1 MMAYPVENLL
11 RWPAEYVSA
20 ATSLSAATLVATAPS
35 WFMMTDSVS
44 QMTACVFLL
53 HGLWRLRVG
62 RKIARYQ
69 KNLHRLPKYSLAS
82 KDIPWSDRK
91 LFLGMGFRWDQ
102 RHTQRLTDV
111 RLPANRHFRD
121 QSRFYTAARQLEL
134 AVERTHWA
142 WLGQM
147 LRRDSFWNP
156 VSPLPEVGG
165 DPALHG
171 VEPNEIPV
179 WEALGERVGHKVVLG
194 TTRVGKTRFAEIC
207 IAQDI
212 RRGDVVIVFDPKG
225 DADLLKRMYSEARR
239 AGREKEFYMF
249 HLGFPRLSARYNPVG
264 SFSRITEVATRIAN
278 QLPGEGQSRAFKEFV
293 WRFVNTISRTL
304 VALGR
309 TPDYEQIA
317 RYASDVDP
325 LILDY
330 YGDWLTRDGPPNWQD
345 EVEKTIAEILGD
357 KRNKAPARG
366 PALRAR
372 AMVAYA
378 RDAGLFDPVAHAL
391 GSITN
396 YERSYFDKL
405 VASLLP
411 LMDKLTT
418 GHVAELL
425 SPDGSTEDPRPVFSW
440 MNVINQGGIVYVGLD
455 ALTDFEVA
463 AAVGNSMFADLTSVA
478 GRIYKFG
485 SDVGQRES
493 TPKRQLSI
501 HADEFNELV
510 GPEFIPML
518 NKAGGAGYQVT
529 VYTQTWSDVEAKIG
543 DKAKAAQIA
552 GNLNTLVMLRV
563 KNVETAE
570 MLTNQLPEVGVVST
584 TPTSMTGDR
593 TDSHGRTDFDSRNA
607 DQVSTQRIPMIAPAD
622 LVQLPKGQA
631 FALIEGGQLY
641 KLRFPLP
648 TRDDD
653 IPPDLEQI
661 ANEMR
666 RRYAQL
672 APAEEWWTTHPTSAT
687 PFGSWAPGL
696 VVEGKGCGF

>member
-1 MMAYPVENLL
+1 MAYPVENLL
-11 RWPAEYVSA
+11 RRPAEYLA
-20 ATSLSAATLVATAPS
+20 AAASFAAAGIVATAPD
-35 WFMMTDSVS
+35 WLLMTKSIGL
-44 QMTACVFLL
+44 AAGGAFIL
-53 HGLWRLRVG
+53 HGLWRIRAG
-62 RKIARYQ
+62 RQVTRYQ
-69 KNLHRLPKYSLAS
+69 KNLRRLPKYNLAS
-82 KDIPWSDRK
+82 KDIPWSERK
-91 LFLGMGFRWDQ
+91 LFLGVGFRWDQ
-102 RHTQRLTDV
+102 RHTQRLADV
-111 RLPANRHFRD
+111 RLPEYRHFREPGML
-121 QSRFYTAARQLEL
+121 YMAARRLEL
-134 AVERTHWA
+134 RVERTQLA
-142 WLGQM
+142 WLGQL
-147 LRRDSFWNP
+147 LRTDSAWNP
-156 VSPLPEVGG
+156 VAPMPEVGG
-165 DPALHG
+165 DPAIHG
-171 VEPNEIPV
+171 IEPDERPV

-225 DADLLKRMYSEARR
+225 DADLLKRMYSEARH
-239 AGREKEFYMF
+239 AGRENEFYMF
-249 HLGFPRLSARYNPVG
+249 HLGFPRISARYNPVG

-317 RYASDVDP
+317 RYATEVDP

-330 YGDWLTRDGPPNWQD
+330 YENWLSREGPPNWRD
-345 EVEKTIAEILGD
+345 EVDRTMAELLGD
-357 KRNKAPARG
+357 KRNKAPSRG
-366 PALRAR
+366 PALQAK

-411 LMDKLTT
+411 LLDKLTT
-418 GHVAELL
+418 GYVAELL
-425 SPDGSTEDPRPVFSW
+425 SPDASTDDHRPVFSW
-440 MNVINQGGIVYVGLD
+440 MNIINTGGIVYVGLD

-478 GRIYKFG
+478 GRIYKHG
-485 SDVGQRES
+485 SDVGQS
-493 TPKRQLSI
+493 DAAPKRRLSI

-552 GNLNTLVMLRV
+552 GNLNTMVMLRV
-563 KNVETAE
+563 KNTETAE
-570 MLTNQLPEVGVVST
+570 MLTDQLPEVSVVST
-584 TPTSMTGDR
+584 TLASAA
-593 TDSHGRTDFDSRNA
+593 TDNSDPGEWTDFSSRNE
-607 DQVSTQRIPMIAPAD
+607 DRVTTQRVAMLAAAD

-648 TRDDD
+648 TPDDD
-653 IPPDLEQI
+653 VPPDLEQI
-661 ANEMR
+661 AGEMR
-666 RRYAQL
+666 LRYNQQ
-672 APAEEWWTTHPTSAT
+672 APGEEWWSSSTPSAATTTMWPH
-687 PFGSWAPGL
+687 GL
-696 VVEGKGCGF
+696 VVEGRGCGF

>member
-1 MMAYPVENLL
+1 MAYPVENLL
-11 RWPAEYVSA
+11 RPPVEYVA
-20 ATSLSAATLVATAPS
+20 AGTSLLAAMIVATAPE
-35 WFMMTDSVS
+35 WFLMPDTIS
-44 QMTACVFLL
+44 QAATIAFIAHAV
-53 HGLWRLRVG
+53 WRIRQARQVT
-62 RKIARYQ
+62 RYQ
-69 KNLHRLPKYSLAS
+69 KNLRRLPKYTLAS
-82 KDIPWSDRK
+82 KDIPWSERK

-102 RHTQRLTDV
+102 RHTQRLINV
-111 RLPANRHFRD
+111 RLPDNRHFRD
-121 QSRFYTAARQLEL
+121 QSTLYKTARQVEL
-134 AVERTHWA
+134 RVERTQLA
-142 WLGQM
+142 WLGRL
-147 LRRDSFWNP
+147 LRQEAWWNP
-156 VSPLPEVGG
+156 AVPLPEVGG

-171 VEPNEIPV
+171 IEPNERPV
-179 WEALGERVGHKVVLG
+179 WEALGERVGHKMVLG
-194 TTRVGKTRFAEIC
+194 TTRVGKTRLAEIF

-225 DADLLKRMYSEARR
+225 DADLLKRMYSEAKH
-239 AGREKEFYMF
+239 AGRENEFYMF
-249 HLGFPRLSARYNPVG
+249 HLGFPHFSARYNPVG

-317 RYASDVDP
+317 RYATDVDP

-330 YGDWLTRDGPPNWQD
+330 YEAWLSREGPPNWRE
-345 EVEKTIAEILGD
+345 EVESTVAELLSD

-366 PALRAR
+366 PALRAK

-378 RDAGLFDPVAHAL
+378 REAGLFDQVAHAL

-425 SPDGSTEDPRPVFSW
+425 SPDGSADDPRPVFSW
-440 MNVINQGGIVYVGLD
+440 MNIINQGGIVYVGLD

-485 SDVGQRES
+485 ADVGQS
-493 TPKRQLSI
+493 DTVPKRILSI

-543 DKAKAAQIA
+543 DRAKAAQIA

-563 KNVETAE
+563 KNTETAE
-570 MLTNQLPEVGVVST
+570 MLTDQLSEVSVVTTLLASAATDNSDPEEW
-584 TPTSMTGDR
+584 
-593 TDSHGRTDFDSRNA
+593 TDFNSRNE
-607 DQVSTQRIPMIAPAD
+607 DRVTTERVPMIAPAD

-641 KLRFPLP
+641 KLRLPLP
-648 TRDDD
+648 SPDDD
-653 IPPDLEQI
+653 VPPDLARI
-661 ANEMR
+661 AEEMR
-666 RRYAQL
+666 RRYEGQ
-672 APAEEWWTTHPTSAT
+672 APGEEWWAQEPPRTAHASTVWP
-687 PFGSWAPGL
+687 PGL
-696 VVEGKGCGF
+696 VVEGKGSGL